1 MPATTHVDGSARPQR
16 VSRTTNPV
24 YWELID
30 QFRRRTGLPAVA
42 NTSLNLAGEPIVH
55 SSQDAVS
62 TFVRAPGIDLL
73 VLDDLVVTRSE
84 TDLERTVEL
93 SSAAH

>member
-1 MPATTHVDGSARPQR
+1 
-16 VSRTTNPV
+16 
-24 YWELID
+24 
-30 QFRRRTGLPAVA
+30 
-42 NTSLNLAGEPIVH
+42 VH